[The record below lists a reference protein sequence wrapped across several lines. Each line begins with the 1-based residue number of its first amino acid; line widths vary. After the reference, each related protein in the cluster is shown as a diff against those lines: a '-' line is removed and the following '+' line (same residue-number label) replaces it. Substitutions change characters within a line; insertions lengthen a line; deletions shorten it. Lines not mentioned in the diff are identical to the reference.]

1 MHVRPY
7 NEICVAMHRCWR
19 ASFLAFCR
27 GGQPAI
33 YTIAIPYL
41 SIVYSMYTYN
51 YLHVWRAARK
61 VKTPPADNYVAMKHE
76 GETKGKEGKD

>member
-1 MHVRPY
+1 M
-7 NEICVAMHRCWR
+7 
-19 ASFLAFCR
+19 F
-27 GGQPAI
+27 
-33 YTIAIPYL
+33 
-41 SIVYSMYTYN
+41 TYN